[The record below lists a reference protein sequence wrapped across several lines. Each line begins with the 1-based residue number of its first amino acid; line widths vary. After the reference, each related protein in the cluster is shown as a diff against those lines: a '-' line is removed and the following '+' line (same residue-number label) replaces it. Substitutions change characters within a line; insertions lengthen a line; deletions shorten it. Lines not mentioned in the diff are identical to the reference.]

1 MGVLNENSIMGS
13 AAAAG
18 GEGYQIERSLKFYGA
33 IPHLAKASN
42 FQPTSP
48 YTVSVWVK
56 RASLDLGRTQ
66 FLWRINSADCL
77 YFTTSSTLS
86 WERRPTTLTTTGIYR
101 DTANWYHIVC
111 KSESGA
117 MYLYVNGSLV
127 SSNTST
133 TANPYTSGAMNIGGN
148 APTPASNTCLDGYL
162 AEFHW
167 VQGTALGPESFGEF
181 DSKWGHWKPIEYEGG
196 HGSEGFYIPFSG
208 SSTKH
213 SLTAVGSAVHSTAQQ
228 KIGASSIYIPGAAE
242 RVEASAP
249 SIDFAFGTGDFT
261 IEGWLYWTTVA
272 TDKTWIVNRES
283 NSSNAWYIGMDTSYY
298 IAMATGNAVI
308 LNSNTAM
315 NAYHNQWVHIAF
327 TRQSGTL
334 RVYINGVQKNSAA
347 STHNFSLTNKIKLG
361 GGDTQGA
368 GSMAGYQ
375 DEVRISKNCRYPDG
389 TTFTPSTTAFAEDSD
404 TILLVHSDT
413 SNNSTTFVDS
423 SGTTGDLGS
432 DMSANSNNFNRPSSG
447 SMDSTHIM
455 HDTPTNN
462 FAKFHKAHKDAQN
475 NDNSYLDG
483 DLQLGGGGGTSWR
496 ESFAD
501 FEVPKTGKWYM
512 EFRHLGG
519 YAHIGLMSSPYAVNT
534 GDTIQTGH
542 VWYDYDT
549 QQTGGTIFYNNSNQ
563 ASSVGAGSGEVYAIS
578 VNEGVVK
585 MYKSNSVVHTYSQN
599 LSNAGEHP
607 VHPIVQTYGTAE
619 WRVNF
624 GQGDMDA
631 MGAKA
636 PDANGYGSFYYTPP
650 ADHLALCSKN
660 LPEPTV
666 KPAENFNTVLY
677 AGNSSSGRAITGV
690 GFQPDLTWLKCR
702 SLGHS
707 HVISDVV
714 RGATKRLASDMTNT
728 ETTQTEY
735 IQSFNADGFTVGND
749 GHVNGSQ
756 TYAAWN
762 WKMNGSGS
770 SNSNGSTT
778 STVSANTSAGQSI
791 VTYSGSSGNDTVGHG
806 LSQAPNLVI
815 VKSRANADQWRVGSI
830 QNIAGTTMDFTDYL
844 KLNATTD
851 LTDESTTW
859 NDTAP
864 TSTVFSVGSDSATN
878 HPGYTYV
885 AYCFHSVE
893 GYSKIGS
900 YYGNGSADGT
910 FIYMGFKP
918 AWIMLKSM
926 DTSYSSWL
934 VTDNKLNPTN
944 DGAGTNLWAEDSSAE
959 NPNSY
964 GYDFLSNGF
973 KLRATSSNLNS
984 THSFIYIAFAEQPF
998 KYSNAR

>member
-1 MGVLNENSIMGS
+1 MGS

-475 NDNSYLDG
+475 NDNTYLDG

-496 ESFAD
+496 ETFAD

-756 TYAAWN
+756 TYVAWN
-762 WKMNGSGS
+762 WKAGGAGSANTDGTI
-770 SNSNGSTT
+770 NTT
-778 STVSANTSAGQSI
+778 STSVNSAAGFSI
-791 VTYSGSSGNDTVGHG
+791 STYTGNGTGGASIGHG
-806 LSQAPNLVI
+806 LAKTPNLVI
-815 VKSRANADQWRVGSI
+815 VKRRTGGNNSWIVGSV
-830 QNIAGTTMDFTDYL
+830 QSLASMDFTDHL
-844 KLNATTD
+844 VLSDNSS
-851 LTDESTTW
+851 LTDPGGNTQW
-859 NDTAP
+859 NDQNP
-864 TSTVFSVGSDSATN
+864 TSSVFYVGTNTETN
-878 HPGYTYV
+878 HSGSTYV
-885 AYCFHSVE
+885 AYCFHNVE
-893 GYSKIGS
+893 GYSKIGV
-900 YYGNGSADGT
+900 YKGNSNSDGT
-910 FIYMGFKP
+910 FIYTGFRPKFVLCRVINAGDGWQMQDAVRSP
-918 AWIMLKSM
+918 I
-926 DTSYSSWL
+926 
-934 VTDNKLNPTN
+934 NPTKLRVEAN
-944 DGAGTNLWAEDSSAE
+944 TSTVEQTGAWAEV
-959 NPNSY
+959 
-964 GYDFLSNGF
+964 DFLSNGF
-973 KLRATSSNLNS
+973 KTRNTDQIWNTSDKYYLYYA
-984 THSFIYIAFAEQPF
+984 IAEQPF